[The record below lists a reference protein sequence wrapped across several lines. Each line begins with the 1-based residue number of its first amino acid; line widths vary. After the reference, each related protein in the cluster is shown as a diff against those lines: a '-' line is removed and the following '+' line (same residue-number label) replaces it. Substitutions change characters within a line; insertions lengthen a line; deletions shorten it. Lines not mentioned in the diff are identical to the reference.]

1 LIYNRIPYFCIQL
14 NKYYSKTFHMKILTS
29 GARFSSIILVLLC
42 NFMVL
47 AQIKSQ
53 DKSQWPVLQSQFSD
67 YQILQIASEDVYRQI
82 SDKRSGGIISL
93 RLNDSITWNLDL
105 EYSGIIADN
114 YQVISATEN
123 GHIKRRGTQALPM
136 QGKVQ
141 NVSNSRVSLTFN
153 YGFIYGFIRLGQQT
167 FFIEPLKHFEKQ
179 ASSDMF
185 VLYNVNDIKPGP
197 EMTCGVKTTE
207 KEENRLKQGLGTR
220 SNGQC
225 LTIEYALAS
234 DFQMFTAYGG
244 NSGVENH
251 NIGVL
256 NNVQTNFDDEFA
268 DELQYE
274 IVEQWISNCSSCDP
288 WTSSTNAEILLQAF
302 SEWGPTGFSNTHDN
316 ASLWTKRDFDGSTI
330 GIAWLGTVCYS
341 LRYNCL
347 QDFTS
352 NAAFKR
358 VLMAH
363 EIGHNFDATHNTG
376 IMAPAVSGA
385 TNWSLTSV
393 TEIEAYYNSINCLA
407 PCNNQPPNADFSY
420 EVIDNCEPAQ
430 VQFTDESF
438 AATAWS
444 WSFQG
449 GIPSTSTQQSPL
461 VVFNAAGQY
470 EVTLTVTNAFGSNS
484 STQVISVDAEPQPVA
499 DFEYSVNLNQVF
511 FEYTGTGGTV
521 FEWNFG
527 DNSPVSNNQNPIH
540 TYASNGSYIVTLTV
554 SNNCGFDQKSFT
566 VVVSF
571 PPTANFTANVTTGCE
586 PLQTTFTNQSSNAT
600 SYLWDFSGPVTF
612 SSTLTSP
619 TINFTTPGLYTVSL
633 TAFNSA
639 GSVTQVKIN
648 YINVKAK
655 PVAGYNYNLSGPQTT
670 FTNTGSSGTSF
681 SWNFGDGSTSSAQN
695 PVHTYLS
702 NGTFSVTQ
710 TLTNECG
717 TSSTTQQVTIAV
729 PPAASFN
736 PSAETQICAG
746 QSIAFTST
754 SSYSPTS
761 LEWIFPGGTP
771 SASTLTNPS
780 VQYTTKGDFDVIL
793 IATNAFGSDTIT
805 MENHVMV
812 KDIPVVSFTYNA
824 DELTVQF
831 TSQITDGTSPQWNFG
846 DGQSFSGPNPN
857 HTFSQ
862 EGVYEV
868 IFSAANQCGI
878 SADTQFVE
886 VQFLPVAGFF
896 VDSSIVCINTPVQ
909 YTSNSSPTV
918 QSWFWSFEGGS
929 PATSTEANPVVT
941 YSQPGSY
948 GVNLI
953 VTNLAGSD
961 TLQETALISA
971 FTLPQLEFDGNV
983 AGNQILLS
991 ADEPFTALE
1000 WNVFNDFTD
1009 VSETGSSFTFTA
1021 SQNGTYFVRLLGE
1034 NICGDAISD
1043 TVAFEISAYP
1053 VASYNVNNGAAVCAG
1068 TTAVFTANQGNNAS
1082 FEWKF
1087 SGGSPASATGPV
1099 QEVVYGAPGIY
1110 DVTLI
1115 VSNALGSD
1123 TLEAEVQVLQQPV
1136 ADFEFEIISPEVN
1149 FNFTGPGS
1157 DVLLWQ
1163 FGDGNTGS
1171 GPEVSHTYAVSGTY
1185 NVVLI
1190 VQNECGLD
1198 SISSPVSVIGSSTNE
1213 SALFSKVTI
1222 TPNPSRG
1229 QFDLHLNASF
1239 AGECRVQIT
1248 DMTGRRL
1255 LDKMESV
1262 SQGLQVIPVEALALT
1277 EGMYVITI
1285 SGNNRN
1291 TSLKFIISH

>member
-1 LIYNRIPYFCIQL
+1 
-14 NKYYSKTFHMKILTS
+14 MKILTFE
-29 GARFSSIILVLLC
+29 ARFTSGILLLMC
-42 NFMVL
+42 NLVIL
-47 AQIKSQ
+47 TSLNSQ
-53 DKSQWPVLQSQFSD
+53 DKSQWPVLQSQFTD
-67 YQILQIASEDVYRQI
+67 YQILQIETEDVYRQI
-82 SDKRSGGIISL
+82 YENRSGGALSL

-105 EYSGIIADN
+105 EHSGIISDK

-123 GHIKRRGTQALPM
+123 GQTKHRGTHALPM

-153 YGFIYGFIRLGQQT
+153 HGFIYGFVRLGQQT

-179 ASSDMF
+179 AASDMF
-185 VLYNVNDIKPGP
+185 VLYNTNDIKPGP
-197 EMTCGVKTTE
+197 DMTCGVKTTE
-207 KEENRLKQGLGTR
+207 KEESRLKQGLESR
-220 SNGQC
+220 STGQC
-225 LTIEYALAS
+225 KVIEYALAS

-302 SEWGPTGFSNTHDN
+302 SEWGPSGFSNTHDN

-393 TEIEAYYNSINCLA
+393 TEIEAYYNSISCLA
-407 PCNNQPPNADFSY
+407 PCNNQPPNSDFSY
-420 EVIDNCEPAQ
+420 EVLDNCEPAQ

-438 AATAWS
+438 AATSWAWS
-444 WSFQG
+444 FPG
-449 GIPSTSTQQSPL
+449 GIPSTSTQSSPL
-461 VVFNAAGQY
+461 VTYNTAGQY

-484 STQVISVDAEPQPVA
+484 STQIISVDAEPQPVA
-499 DFEYSVNLNQVF
+499 DFDYSVNLNQVF
-511 FEYTGTGGTV
+511 FEYTGTGGTS
-521 FEWNFG
+521 FQWNFG
-527 DNSPVSNNQNPIH
+527 DNSPVSNGQNPIH
-540 TYASNGSYIVTLTV
+540 TYTSNGSYVVTLTV
-554 SNNCGFDQKSFT
+554 SNNCGFDQKSYT
-566 VVVSF
+566 VVISF
-571 PPTANFTANVTTGCE
+571 PPTANFTANITTGCA
-586 PLQTTFTNQSSNAT
+586 PLLTTFTNQSSNAT

-612 SSTLTSP
+612 SSNLTSP
-619 TINFTTPGLYTVSL
+619 TINFTTPGIYTVSL

-639 GSVTQVKIN
+639 GSVTQVKTN

-655 PVAGYNYNLSGPQTT
+655 PVAGYNYNLSGPQAT
-670 FTNTGSSGTSF
+670 FTNTGSSGTTF
-681 SWNFGDGSTSSAQN
+681 TWDFGDGATSNAQN
-695 PVHTYLS
+695 PVHNYLA
-702 NGTFSVTQ
+702 NGTFSVIQ

-729 PPAASFN
+729 PPVSSFT
-736 PSAETQICAG
+736 PSADTQICAG
-746 QSIAFTST
+746 QSVTFNSTST
-754 SSYSPTS
+754 YGPTS
-761 LEWIFPGGTP
+761 LQWIFPGGNP
-771 SASTLTNPS
+771 SVSTLTNPV
-780 VQYTTKGDFDVIL
+780 VQYSTTGDYDVTL
-793 IATNAFGSDTIT
+793 IATNAFGSDTLT
-805 MENHVMV
+805 LVNHIEVEDRPEV
-812 KDIPVVSFTYNA
+812 AFTYNA

-831 TSQITDGTSPQWNFG
+831 TSQITDGSSPEWNFG
-846 DGQSFSGPNPN
+846 DGQSFSGANPI

-868 IFSAANQCGI
+868 VFSAANQCGI
-878 SADTQFVE
+878 SADTQYVE
-886 VQFLPVAGFF
+886 VQFLPVAGFL
-896 VDSSIVCINTPVQ
+896 VDSNIVCINTPVQ

-918 QSWFWSFEGGS
+918 QSWLWSFEGGS
-929 PATSTEANPVVT
+929 PATSTDANPVVT

-961 TLQETALISA
+961 TIQETALISA
-971 FTLPQLEFDGNV
+971 FTLPQLEFVGDIE
-983 AGNQILLS
+983 GNQILLS
-991 ADEPFTALE
+991 SNEPFTALE

-1009 VSETGSSFTFTA
+1009 VSETGSPYTFTA

-1034 NICGDAISD
+1034 NICGEAISD
-1043 TVAFEISAYP
+1043 TVAYEISAYP
-1053 VASYNVNNGAAVCAG
+1053 VASYNVNNGSAVCAG
-1068 TTAVFTANQGNNAS
+1068 TTAVFTANQGSNTS

-1087 SGGSPASATGPV
+1087 SGGSPATASGPV
-1099 QEVVYGAPGIY
+1099 QEVVYSAPGIY

-1115 VSNALGSD
+1115 VSNTLGSD
-1123 TLEAEVQVLQQPV
+1123 TLETEVQVLQLPE
-1136 ADFEFEIISPEVN
+1136 ADFDFEINSPEVN
-1149 FNFTGPGS
+1149 FSFTGS
-1157 DVLLWQ
+1157 AANALTWQ
-1163 FGDGNTGS
+1163 FGDGNSGS
-1171 GPEVSHTYAVSGTY
+1171 GPEVSHSYAVSGTY

-1198 SISSPVSVIGSSTNE
+1198 SISSPVSVIGSSTSE
-1213 SALFSKVTI
+1213 FALFSQVKI
-1222 TPNPSRG
+1222 TPNPSEG
-1229 QFDLHLNASF
+1229 QFNLFLTSSF
-1239 AGECRVQIT
+1239 AGDCRIQIA

-1255 LDKMESV
+1255 LDRSERISEGFQM
-1262 SQGLQVIPVEALALT
+1262 IPIDASLLSD
-1277 EGMYVITI
+1277 GMYMIII
-1285 SGNNRN
+1285 SENKRS